1 MTRGLTNQSP
11 AGCSIKDNMSRADR
25 QIRAQ
30 QFVQI
35 NFQETNICDT
45 INNDFQIVSFKLST
59 QMSSGSQSY
68 YLRQALHCGRG
79 SGIRMVLINT
89 QDFLPGNSSEVAG

>member
-1 MTRGLTNQSP
+1 MTCGFNNQSP
-11 AGCSIKDNMSRADR
+11 AGCSIKDDNSRADR
-25 QIRAQ
+25 PIRAQ

-45 INNDFQIVSFKLST
+45 IINDFQIVPTKLST

-68 YLRQALHCGRG
+68 YLRQSLLLYVNCRAPGQVEGPFHG
-79 SGIRMVLINT
+79 LI
-89 QDFLPGNSSEVAG
+89 DVI

>member
-1 MTRGLTNQSP
+1 MTCGLTNQSP
-11 AGCSIKDNMSRADR
+11 AGCSIKDDMSRADR
-25 QIRAQ
+25 PIRAQ

-68 YLRQALHCGRG
+68 YLRQSL
-79 SGIRMVLINT
+79 L
-89 QDFLPGNSSEVAG
+89 L